1 MKKKQPVVTDS
12 RPINSIMNL
21 KSNDDLRN
29 YLEDR
34 PELNL
39 SLMREKNGSSL
50 LHFAAYKNEFS
61 KMKIYV
67 LHF

>member
-1 MKKKQPVVTDS
+1 MSKKKQEADV

-21 KSNDDLRN
+21 KSNEDLRS

-34 PELNL
+34 PDMNL

-50 LHFAAYKNEFS
+50 LHFAAYKN
-61 KMKIYV
+61 
-67 LHF
+67 